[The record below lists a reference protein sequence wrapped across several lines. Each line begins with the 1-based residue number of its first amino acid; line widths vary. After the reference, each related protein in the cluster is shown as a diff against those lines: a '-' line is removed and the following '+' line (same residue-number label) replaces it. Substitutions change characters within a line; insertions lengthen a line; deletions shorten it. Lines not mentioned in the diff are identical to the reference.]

1 MAMFGYDVYIMLHLA
16 GAFAVA
22 MAYGGLG
29 MWAMNEKEMGENRF
43 KKLGVIAHGVGLLAI
58 IVGGFGMLANM
69 GENPMTLGWVHLK
82 LTIWLALGGGL
93 TLLKKKPELAKEIL
107 GTAFMLMFAA
117 ASIGANHQAW
127 FGA

>member
-1 MAMFGYDVYIMLHLA
+1 MTMLGYDVYIMLHLA

-29 MWAMNEKEMGENRF
+29 MWAMNEKDMGENRY
-43 KKLGVIAHGVGLLAI
+43 KKIGVIAHGAGLLAI
-58 IVGGFGMLANM
+58 IVGGFGMLATM
-69 GENPMTLGWVHLK
+69 GENPLTLGWVHLK

-117 ASIGANHQAW
+117 ASIGANHRAW
-127 FGA
+127 FGV

>member
-1 MAMFGYDVYIMLHLA
+1 MAMLGYDVYIMLHLA

-29 MWAMNEKEMGENRF
+29 MWAMNEKDMGENRF
-43 KKLGVIAHGVGLLAI
+43 KKLGVIAHGAGLLAI

-117 ASIGANHQAW
+117 ASIGANHRAW
-127 FGA
+127 FGV

>member
-1 MAMFGYDVYIMLHLA
+1 MAMLGYDVYIMLHLA

-29 MWAMNEKEMGENRF
+29 MWAMNEKDMGENRF
-43 KKLGVIAHGVGLLAI
+43 KKLGVIAHGAGLLAI

-69 GENPMTLGWVHLK
+69 GENPMTLSWVHLK

-117 ASIGANHQAW
+117 ASIGANHRAW
-127 FGA
+127 FGV

>member
-1 MAMFGYDVYIMLHLA
+1 MTMLGYDVYIMLHLA

-29 MWAMNEKEMGENRF
+29 MWAMNEKDMGENRY
-43 KKLGVIAHGVGLLAI
+43 KKIGVIAHGAGLLAI
-58 IVGGFGMLANM
+58 IVGGFGMLATM
-69 GENPMTLGWVHLK
+69 GENPMTLSWVHLK

-117 ASIGANHQAW
+117 ASIGANHRAW
-127 FGA
+127 FGV

>member
-43 KKLGVIAHGVGLLAI
+43 KKLGVIAHGAGLLAI
-58 IVGGFGMLANM
+58 IVGGFGMRS
-69 GENPMTLGWVHLK
+69 LGRLIVSS
-82 LTIWLALGGGL
+82 LTIGVICMFFVGRGLITAWLGL
-93 TLLKKKPELAKEIL
+93 PMKWFMLKKAGNEP
-107 GTAFMLMFAA
+107 A
-117 ASIGANHQAW
+117 ASE
-127 FGA
+127 

>member
-43 KKLGVIAHGVGLLAI
+43 KKLGVIAHGAGLLAI

-69 GENPMTLGWVHLK
+69 GENPMTLSWVHLK

-117 ASIGANHQAW
+117 ASIGANHRAW
-127 FGA
+127 FGV